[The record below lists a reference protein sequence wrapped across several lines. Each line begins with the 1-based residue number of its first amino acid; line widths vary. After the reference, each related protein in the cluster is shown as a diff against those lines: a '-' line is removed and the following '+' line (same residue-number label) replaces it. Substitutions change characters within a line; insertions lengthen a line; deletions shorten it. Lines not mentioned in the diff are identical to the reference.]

1 MSSTFREHQT
11 GPRRRL
17 IDQIADLTD
26 TQEDSIRKKK
36 LSAEQAWTVYE
47 ELTGNKRDVVKGRGW
62 AIKKILEH
70 LDILEY
76 KSYTNN
82 VRISVDGLE
91 EVRNAL
97 KNGDGGED

>member
-1 MSSTFREHQT
+1 MSSTHREHQT
-11 GPRRRL
+11 GPRRDL

-26 TQEDSIRKKK
+26 TTDSTIRKKK

-47 ELTGNKRDVVKGRGW
+47 ELTGENRDVVKGRGW

-70 LDILEY
+70 LDELEY

-82 VRISVDGLE
+82 VRISVEGLE
-91 EVRNAL
+91 KVRDAL
-97 KNGDGGED
+97 KS